1 MATALPQS
9 RTPEGAAGLAA
20 LLADPAHGV
29 VALDFD
35 GTLAPI
41 VDRPEDSRPAPGA
54 VEALAAISA
63 QVAAVAIITG
73 RAAATA
79 VALGG
84 FDRAAGLDRLVVLG
98 QYGAERWEAATG
110 EMVPATP
117 APGLERARTELAGLV
132 GAPQVPAGV
141 EVEDKGV
148 ALGVHLRRTADPAA
162 AAAALRPALEDLA
175 ARTGLVVE
183 PGRMVLELRAPGV
196 DKGSALRR
204 FVHEQGG
211 RSVLFAGDDLGDLAA
226 FEAVRGLRAEGISGV
241 TVCSASDEV
250 SELSRV
256 ADLVVDGPAG
266 VVALLV
272 QVTELIQGNEAGRP
286 SR

>member
-1 MATALPQS
+1 MSAPLPRS

-20 LLADPAHGV
+20 LLTDPAHAV
-29 VALDFD
+29 VAVDFD

-41 VDRPEDSRPAPGA
+41 VDRPEDARPAPGA
-54 VEALAAISA
+54 LEALAAIST

-73 RAAATA
+73 RAAETA
-79 VALGG
+79 VLLGG
-84 FDRAAGLDRLVVLG
+84 FDRADGLGRLVVLG
-98 QYGAERWEAATG
+98 QYGAERWEATTG
-110 EMVPATP
+110 QLVPATP
-117 APGLERARTELAGLV
+117 PPGLEQARTELAALV
-132 GAPQVPAGV
+132 VAPHVPAGV

-148 ALGVHLRRTADPAA
+148 ALGVHLRRTADPAGA
-162 AAAALRPALEDLA
+162 AALLRPALDDLA

-204 FVHEQGG
+204 FVREQGG

-226 FEAVRGLRAEGISGV
+226 FEAVRSLRAEGISGV

-250 SELSRV
+250 SELSRQ
-256 ADLVVDGPAG
+256 ADVVVDGPAG
-266 VVALLV
+266 VVALLG
-272 QVTELIQGNEAGRP
+272 QLAEMIKRN
-286 SR
+286 

>member
-1 MATALPQS
+1 LFGSLPQS

-20 LLADPAHGV
+20 LLTDPAHAV

-41 VDRPEDSRPAPGA
+41 VDRPEDSRPVPGA
-54 VEALAAISA
+54 LEALARISA
-63 QVAAVAIITG
+63 EVAAVAIITG

-79 VALGG
+79 VVLGG
-84 FDRAAGLDRLVVLG
+84 FDRAPGLDRLVVLG

-110 EMVPATP
+110 DVVPAEQP
-117 APGLERARTELAGLV
+117 PGLEQARAEIANLV
-132 GAPQVPAGV
+132 VGPQIPAGV

-148 ALGVHLRRTADPAA
+148 ALGVHVRRTADPAA
-162 AAAALRPALEDLA
+162 AVTALRPALEDLA

-226 FEAVRGLRAEGISGV
+226 FGAVRELRAEGLSGV

-250 SELSRV
+250 SELRRQ
-256 ADLVVDGPAG
+256 ADIVVDGPAG
-266 VVALLV
+266 VVALLDLLADMI
-272 QVTELIQGNEAGRP
+272 TKD
-286 SR
+286 

>member
-1 MATALPQS
+1 LSGPLPRS
-9 RTPEGAAGLAA
+9 STPEGTAGLAA
-20 LLADPAHGV
+20 LLADPAHAV

-41 VDRPEDSRPAPGA
+41 VDRPEDSRPVPGA
-54 VEALAAISA
+54 LEALARISA

-79 VALGG
+79 VTLGG
-84 FDRAAGLDRLVVLG
+84 FANAPGLGRLVILG
-98 QYGAERWEAATG
+98 HYGAERWEAATG
-110 EMVPATP
+110 DIVPAEQP
-117 APGLERARTELAGLV
+117 AGLQRARAEIADLV
-132 GAPQVPAGV
+132 ASSNVPAGV

-162 AAAALRPALEDLA
+162 AAAVLRPALEDLA

-183 PGRMVLELRAPGV
+183 PGRMVLELRAAGV
-196 DKGSALRR
+196 DKGSALSR

-226 FEAVRGLRAEGISGV
+226 FEAVRQLRAQGLGGV
-241 TVCSASDEV
+241 TVCSVSDEV
-250 SELSRV
+250 SELARQ

-266 VVALLV
+266 VVALL
-272 QVTELIQGNEAGRP
+272 EGLAEMIDKD
-286 SR
+286 